1 MVPYFSQPSI
11 IPTSSLL
18 AVHTRTHFVRAH
30 VRAVALS
37 DDCNARTLVSK
48 LTRARLHHP
57 APLVDRD
64 KSQSDDSSSEFVRS
78 FVTIPF
84 NCFAFCDVITDF
96 PVSFSISL
104 RAFPATRPPFLET
117 N

>member
-11 IPTSSLL
+11 IPTSALL
-18 AVHTRTHFVRAH
+18 AVHNRTHFVRAH

-37 DDCNARTLVSK
+37 DDCNACTLMSK

-64 KSQSDDSSSEFVRS
+64 KSQFVNPKSFLSS
-78 FVTIPF
+78 T
-84 NCFAFCDVITDF
+84 
-96 PVSFSISL
+96 VSFITS
-104 RAFPATRPPFLET
+104 
-117 N
+117 